1 MQRYPLISV
10 VILNYNGKGII
21 EPCLASVLNNDYPNF
36 EVVLVDNASTDDS
49 IQAVEEMF
57 PDDGR
62 LKIVKNSVNSFYAGG
77 NNIGINHSK
86 GECIFVI
93 NNDTEIDRHCLK
105 EIAQAMNDENIGAAQ
120 PKILIYGQD
129 TVIDNTGGL
138 IDRFGYTKGRGRHE
152 SDIGQYDNLNDIFF
166 AGGTAMIL
174 KRKVLEEVGAFD
186 PKFVAHWEDVDLSWR
201 IRLKGYKIKFV
212 PKARIYH
219 KISGTINQYG
229 SRNKISFH
237 IRKNRIS
244 GLLKNYSTV
253 NLLKSLPVLLLIYL
267 MIFIKESIID
277 MDIKMALSSFSA
289 IAWNIN
295 ELPYIFKMRRFVQ
308 STVRRIPDAQIT
320 GLMERNCLLMDFLKE
335 MR

>member
-1 MQRYPLISV
+1 
-10 VILNYNGKGII
+10 
-21 EPCLASVLNNDYPNF
+21 
-36 EVVLVDNASTDDS
+36 
-49 IQAVEEMF
+49 
-57 PDDGR
+57 
-62 LKIVKNSVNSFYAGG
+62 
-77 NNIGINHSK
+77 
-86 GECIFVI
+86 
-93 NNDTEIDRHCLK
+93 
-105 EIAQAMNDENIGAAQ
+105 
-120 PKILIYGQD
+120 
-129 TVIDNTGGL
+129 
-138 IDRFGYTKGRGRHE
+138 
-152 SDIGQYDNLNDIFF
+152 
-166 AGGTAMIL
+166 MIL

-186 PKFVAHWEDVDLSWR
+186 PKFVAYWEDVDLSWR

-219 KISGTINQYG
+219 KISRTINQYG
-229 SRNKISFH
+229 SRSKISFH

-267 MIFIKESIID
+267 MIFIKELVID

-308 STVRRIPDAQIT
+308 STVRRIPDAQII
-320 GLMERNCLLMDFLKE
+320 GLMKRNCLLMDFLKE